1 MLREALVCASAL
13 TLLGGCDRP
22 EWEQES
28 PPPDPVVTPAPPKLV
43 HPLGDLM
50 PLVIHLDCS
59 ELGDRER
66 PASVYVTIRT
76 PQAFPSGQALVAR
89 VDSDTL
95 CETHDLAENPA
106 APALALRCPPRQI
119 MEYDTG
125 RHDCTHHDIEI
136 NVCSP
141 GFVSYADHWTDFS
154 SCGGDG
160 LEQPSCASLN
170 AGDATS
176 YGYAPVVYKLTP
188 KPEGAGA
195 SCGDAPTTLLADD
208 TTFECPCF
216 EQ

>member
-1 MLREALVCASAL
+1 MLREALLCVIAL
-13 TLLGGCDRP
+13 TLLGGCERP

-28 PPPDPVVTPAPPKLV
+28 PPPDPVVTPAPPQLV

-50 PLVIHLDCS
+50 PLAIQLDCS
-59 ELGDRER
+59 QLGDGER
-66 PASVYVTIRT
+66 PASVQVTISA
-76 PQAFPSGQALVAR
+76 PYVNPAQSLSAR

-95 CETHDLAENPA
+95 CETHDIAENPEA
-106 APALALRCPPRQI
+106 VALAIRCPPRQI

-125 RHDCTHHDIEI
+125 RYDCTHHDIQLTL
-136 NVCSP
+136 CSP
-141 GFVSYADHWTDFS
+141 GFLPHSDQWTDFS

-176 YGYAPVVYKLTP
+176 YRYAPVVYKLTP

-195 SCGDAPTTLLADD
+195 SCGDAPATLLADD
-208 TTFECPCF
+208 PTFECPCF
-216 EQ
+216 EE